1 MTAPIDDDWTE
12 IQGARIP
19 RMDLVGKAANGTS
32 GFLLMKA
39 QDGPAGLVDAAT
51 VRDLIAKATPDR
63 DTEPSTVTAFT
74 GSPDDVAKAL
84 YAVRDAGKRGA
95 AEAMRVI
102 HEAAQLAKADKSTAQ
117 VNDLPDTDFA
127 YIEPGGSKDDTGRT
141 TPRSLRH
148 FPIMD
153 AAHVRDA
160 LSRAPQSPHGDKAMP
175 KITAAAKKFGIDQPV
190 TKETTMP
197 AVIKADDADLAA
209 DIVAN
214 PDETLPDADEVA
226 AATPDTAPG
235 DPDDPTSA
243 AWEAVDAAR
252 ARQALEL
259 TIALQRLVQAAVDRE
274 SQEVAVGSTEDMGD
288 VWTLSDV
295 LCAIDDIVSGL
306 APFAVTEQAEADQ
319 LTAVTKAGRVL
330 STTNE
335 AKIRGAVD
343 ALTQVLNTLPAP
355 ADDAAPVAK
364 TEKEATMA
372 DTTITKAKGDPQV
385 AVYTEDGKLVGT
397 VDQTDISPI
406 ASATAATDSD
416 GDTPDAETPA
426 DATDDAAPAAPALV
440 QPDATD
446 GPAADTTPQTPAA
459 PATDD
464 QLTKALD
471 EISLLK
477 STMSDLLKE
486 ALAPLQERLAKVE
499 STPMPGGP
507 MLHGATPGADPIAMR
522 GQGDSGFEA
531 LTKAWQ
537 EETNPVRK
545 QELAMERAFEG
556 VRNAPRLP

>member
-51 VRDLIAKATPDR
+51 VRDLIAKATPAP
-63 DTEPSTVTAFT
+63 EPEATVTAIT
-74 GSPDDVAKAL
+74 GTPDQVAKTMHA
-84 YAVRDAGKRGA
+84 
-95 AEAMRVI
+95 I
-102 HEAAQLAKADKSTAQ
+102 H
-117 VNDLPDTDFA
+117 
-127 YIEPGGSKDDTGRT
+127 
-141 TPRSLRH
+141 
-148 FPIMD
+148 
-153 AAHVRDA
+153 
-160 LSRAPQSPHGDKAMP
+160 
-175 KITAAAKKFGIDQPV
+175 AAAARAKD
-190 TKETTMP
+190 ETMP

-209 DIVAN
+209 DVVAN
-214 PDETLPDADEVA
+214 PDEELPDADEVA

-274 SQEVAVGSTEDMGD
+274 SQEVAIGSTEDMGD

-295 LCAIDDIVSGL
+295 LCAIDDIISGL

-372 DTTITKAKGDPQV
+372 DTTITKANGDPQV

-416 GDTPDAETPA
+416 GDT
-426 DATDDAAPAAPALV
+426 TDDAAPAAPALV

-507 MLHGATPGADPIAMR
+507 MLHGATPGADPIALR